1 MLAEGGSI
9 LVADERVA
17 DSFAAPGDEIERMM
31 YGWSVLHCLPSQMVA
46 DDSVATGT
54 VMRTAALESHGR
66 AAGLGNVEVLDIDN
80 PLFRFYRLRP

>member
-1 MLAEGGSI
+1 
-9 LVADERVA
+9 
-17 DSFAAPGDEIERMM
+17 
-31 YGWSVLHCLPSQMVA
+31 MVA

>member
-1 MLAEGGSI
+1 MLVEGGSI

-54 VMRTAALESHGR
+54 VMRTAALKSL
-66 AAGLGNVEVLDIDN
+66 AADAGFGSIEVLDIDN